1 MLRVLGTIFMSLA
14 AVVVALPIVIVCSA
28 ALNGG
33 RTMFFP
39 PQDSTLARFGEFF
52 ISEPVLT
59 RALTNSVIVALG
71 AATLSVLL
79 ALPIAYRLWKTG
91 SRASALLATFGSIPF
106 AVPPIVFGVGLGF
119 FWSFLGGLGTIPA
132 GIISHAVLFL
142 ALPLVTISIGLQAI
156 DRAHLDAAATMGA
169 TEAVTFRTIVL
180 PRLCPT
186 PSRGFSLR
194 WCCRSTNSS

>member
-1 MLRVLGTIFMSLA
+1 MMLRVLGTIFMSLA

-52 ISEPVLT
+52 ISEPVWT

-79 ALPIAYRLWKTG
+79 AWPIAYRRCWQLLGRSPSRCRRLCLVSGLAFSGHSWADLAP
-91 SRASALLATFGSIPF
+91 SRRASSATPCC
-106 AVPPIVFGVGLGF
+106 
-119 FWSFLGGLGTIPA
+119 FW
-132 GIISHAVLFL
+132 
-142 ALPLVTISIGLQAI
+142 
-156 DRAHLDAAATMGA
+156 R
-169 TEAVTFRTIVL
+169 
-180 PRLCPT
+180 C
-186 PSRGFSLR
+186 R
-194 WCCRSTNSS
+194 W